1 MKERVLTAIVLLLI
15 VVGALFLDPTGWAVK
30 MLILVIAGVCALEFD
45 RLAEKNASSDPAR
58 LSSAFAAASITV
70 VATGTVTIKGINLP
84 FFIYLLIA
92 TVSAMI
98 MIWLF
103 ARKNSLASIGS
114 ILWTIATVIPLA
126 LLASTKS
133 PGNWPLLL
141 TAAIPIWC
149 GDTAAIFVGKAFGK
163 HKLAPSISPNKT
175 WEGSIGNL
183 LACIGAALIL
193 GAIFHYPMPLMLL
206 LGINCGILGQAGDL
220 FESWLKRKADV
231 KDSGNI
237 LPGHGGLL
245 DRLDSLMATAPISLL
260 ILQSLVVSGKPT

>member
-1 MKERVLTAIVLLLI
+1 MSGWIVGSLAFRIFFNTPYSADIWFCLIVLASAPVIIWGISTRREWVAFVPSFLWLLLTMASLY
-15 VVGALFLDPTGWAVK
+15 ALAV
-30 MLILVIAGVCALEFD
+30 A
-45 RLAEKNASSDPAR
+45 
-58 LSSAFAAASITV
+58 
-70 VATGTVTIKGINLP
+70 
-84 FFIYLLIA
+84 
-92 TVSAMI
+92 
-98 MIWLF
+98 
-103 ARKNSLASIGS
+103 
-114 ILWTIATVIPLA
+114 
-126 LLASTKS
+126 KS
-133 PGNWPLLL
+133 PATWPLLL

-183 LACIGAALIL
+183 LACVGAALAL
-193 GAIFHYPMPLMLL
+193 GAIFHYPMLLMVL
-206 LGINCGILGQAGDL
+206 LGLNCGILGQAGDL

-260 ILQSLVVSGKPT
+260 ILQSLVVPGTPK

>member
-1 MKERVLTAIVLLLI
+1 MIQRTLTAIVLLAI

-30 MLILVIAGVCALEFD
+30 ILIVLVGLGVCFELSRILNIKDRFLEWQAIVVLL
-45 RLAEKNASSDPAR
+45 LAVPGGYEFPR
-58 LSSAFAAASITV
+58 W
-70 VATGTVTIKGINLP
+70 
-84 FFIYLLIA
+84 
-92 TVSAMI
+92 
-98 MIWLF
+98 WLF
-103 ARKNSLASIGS
+103 VAVGIISPPLLVFSVKNKSQWAN
-114 ILWTIATVIPLA
+114 IAISTAWVCATLVCVY

-133 PGNWPLLL
+133 PSTWPLLM

-163 HKLAPSISPNKT
+163 HKMAPSISPNKT
-175 WEGSIGNL
+175 WEGGIGNL
-183 LACIGAALIL
+183 LACVGAALVL
-193 GAIFHYPMPLMLL
+193 GAIFHYPMLLMVL
-206 LGINCGILGQAGDL
+206 LGLNCGIIGQAGDL

-260 ILQSLVVSGKPT
+260 ILSSFVAPGKP

>member
-1 MKERVLTAIVLLLI
+1 MKERVLTAIVLLAI

-30 MLILVIAGVCALEFD
+30 VLVVAIAGICGVELGNITKSPFPNV
-45 RLAEKNASSDPAR
+45 LPGVLVGYMVFVWGSLPDPI
-58 LSSAFAAASITV
+58 LPLIFAA
-70 VATGTVTIKGINLP
+70 VAIPLLLLSFEKGWK
-84 FFIYLLIA
+84 YL
-92 TVSAMI
+92 
-98 MIWLF
+98 
-103 ARKNSLASIGS
+103 SLASGTIWISAS
-114 ILWTIATVIPLA
+114 ILCFYQ
-126 LLASTKS
+126 LASTKS
-133 PGNWPLLL
+133 PSVWPLLM

-183 LACIGAALIL
+183 LACVGAALAL
-193 GAIFHYPMPLMLL
+193 GAIFHYPMLLMVL

-260 ILQSLVVSGKPT
+260 ILQSLVVPGTPK

>member
-1 MKERVLTAIVLLLI
+1 MKERVLTAIVLLLV
-15 VVGALFLDPTGWAVK
+15 VVGALFFDPTGWVVK
-30 MLILVIAGVCALEFD
+30 VLIFLIALTCGIELGKLTNVGSLYVMPEMGFIILGFSKYSPMEWAIIASVGMVCSAGLYRGV
-45 RLAEKNASSDPAR
+45 EKGSATAKMFFGTFWI
-58 LSSAFAAASITV
+58 LSSCMA
-70 VATGTVTIKGINLP
+70 
-84 FFIYLLIA
+84 IY
-92 TVSAMI
+92 
-98 MIWLF
+98 
-103 ARKNSLASIGS
+103 
-114 ILWTIATVIPLA
+114 A
-126 LLASTKS
+126 LCTTKS
-133 PGNWPLLL
+133 PGVWPLLL

-183 LACIGAALIL
+183 LACVGAALAL
-193 GAIFHYPMPLMLL
+193 GAIFHYPMLLMVL
-206 LGINCGILGQAGDL
+206 LGLNCGILGQAGDL

-260 ILQSLVVSGKPT
+260 ILQSLVVPGTPK